1 MTADGRAIPDHI
13 VSAIKA
19 ELGARGMTQRDLAL
33 AAGIS
38 EKHLSQLLNGK
49 ATTSLGVL
57 ALILEP
63 LELAYNVQSVH
74 RHGPVYPS
82 TEHLG
87 ALFGGDHLPITR
99 AAKHEVE
106 FVEKLSLEHLGRQV
120 LIGGYLEGGAVRF
133 RADTAIAGTLVGL
146 RPGKAAQGDN
156 PGTRFLVVAQGSQAA
171 PLETGNRTTVVIEGR
186 PA

>member
-1 MTADGRAIPDHI
+1 MTATGTPIPDPVI
-13 VSAIKA
+13 SAIKA

-38 EKHLSQLLNGK
+38 EKHLSQLLTGK
-49 ATTSLGVL
+49 ATTSLQSLTG
-57 ALILEP
+57 ILEP
-63 LELAYNVQSVH
+63 LELTYNVQSVH
-74 RHGPVYPS
+74 HRGSLNPNAV
-82 TEHLG
+82 
-87 ALFGGDHLPITR
+87 R
-99 AAKHEVE
+99 AAMGLPEYVTPLPKPEVE

-120 LIGGYLEGGAVRF
+120 LIGGFVENGAVRF

-156 PGTRFLVVAQGSQAA
+156 PGTRILVVAQGSQAA